1 MIVIVA
7 GSVVVGADTAA
18 RAQASGSS
26 AIVNVPVAGAYTAP
40 LAWTL
45 RGPMT

>member
-7 GSVVVGADTAA
+7 GSIVVGAATAA
-18 RAQASGSS
+18 RAQASGIS
-26 AIVNVPVAGAYTAP
+26 ATVSVPVAGAYTAP

-45 RGPMT
+45 RGPIT